1 MKLSFI
7 MQEINDVFSQLPV
20 NCIGVGL
27 LIVGVGLFVGCEAGC
42 LKCQTS
48 EDRQNTVCL
57 ECPQPM
63 IAFDNICVRQCPI
76 GHFNQ
81 SFVCQSKCHR
91 DKGSTS

>member
-1 MKLSFI
+1 MMCLANYLLI
-7 MQEINDVFSQLPV
+7 VGI
-20 NCIGVGL
+20 GL

-63 IAFDNICVRQCPI
+63 IAFDNICVRHCPI